1 MWRKCLLIILAV
13 CFGFVMIGTSSAIEK
28 GNERK
33 GKYMFRKNCRSCHIE
48 GASATP
54 LNPNS
59 KTQAQWERAF
69 DRFERFECADEWNKI
84 SESDRTDILTYLYSH
99 AFDSPSPATCE

>member
-1 MWRKCLLIILAV
+1 MLKPFVAVILS
-13 CFGFVMIGTSSAIEK
+13 FFFVIATAGISPAAEE

-33 GKYMFRKNCRSCHIE
+33 GKYMFRSNCRTCHKD
-48 GASATP
+48 GASAP
-54 LNPNS
+54 ALNPNS

-69 DRFERFECADEWNKI
+69 EKYERLDCAAEWNKL
-84 SESDRTDILTYLYSH
+84 SEQDRKDILTYLTKY